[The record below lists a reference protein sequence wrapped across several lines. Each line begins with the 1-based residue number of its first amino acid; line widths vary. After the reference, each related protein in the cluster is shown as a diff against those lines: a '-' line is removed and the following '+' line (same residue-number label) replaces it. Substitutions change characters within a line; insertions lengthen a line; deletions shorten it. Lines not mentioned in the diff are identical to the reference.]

1 MADTSIPQPC
11 QPTHPERPPE
21 SRRRSRHRGLGSLT
35 KPFGDSASGRQA
47 GQNVVV
53 LGLGRFGT
61 GLALEL
67 MESGCEVLG
76 VDVREDTVQ
85 SLNGLLT
92 HVVRADTTSEEAM
105 RQLSVHEADRVVV
118 SIGGTLEASIL
129 TTSLMIRFGIENIWA
144 KANNESHETIL
155 RQLGVRHVVHPER
168 DMGRR
173 LAHLVRVSMEDYVEV
188 EPGFVIVRT
197 GVPRDYVGQ
206 ELRTTLFREKLGV
219 SVVAVKDQG
228 RWLYPDRHYV
238 LQADDTLLVA
248 GPTRKAEAFAEK
260 R

>member
-1 MADTSIPQPC
+1 MADIPATDPHVRGRRG
-11 QPTHPERPPE
+11 PT
-21 SRRRSRHRGLGSLT
+21 RHRAGGIFPH
-35 KPFGDSASGRQA
+35 PFARSGADQSA
-47 GQNVVV
+47 GQLVVV

-76 VDVREDTVQ
+76 IDVREEPVQ
-85 SLNGLLT
+85 ALNGLLT

-118 SIGGTLEASIL
+118 AIGGHLADSIL
-129 TTSLMIRFGIENIWA
+129 TTSLMIRFGVGTIWA
-144 KANNESHETIL
+144 KANDESHETIL
-155 RQLGVRHVVHPER
+155 RQLGVEHVVHPER

-173 LAHLVRVSMEDYVEV
+173 VAHLVRISMEDYVEV

-197 GVPRDYVGQ
+197 AVPQQYVGQ
-206 ELRTTLFREKLGV
+206 ELGQTRLRAERGV
-219 SVVAVKDQG
+219 SVVAVKDHG
-228 RWLYPDRHYV
+228 HWLYPDRDYV
-238 LQADDTLLVA
+238 LHQDDTLLVA
-248 GPTRKAEAFAEK
+248 GPTRKAEAFAQL

>member
-1 MADTSIPQPC
+1 MAETPAIDP
-11 QPTHPERPPE
+11 PTRGRGTPN
-21 SRRRSRHRGLGSLT
+21 RHRVGRGLPRT
-35 KPFGDSASGRQA
+35 FAWSGAERSA
-47 GQNVVV
+47 GQLVVV

-76 VDVREDTVQ
+76 IDVREEPVQ
-85 SLNGLLT
+85 ALNGLLT

-118 SIGGTLEASIL
+118 AIGGNLADSIL
-129 TTSLMIRFGIENIWA
+129 TTSLMIRFGVGTIWA
-144 KANNESHETIL
+144 KANDESHETIL
-155 RQLGVRHVVHPER
+155 RQLGVEHVVHPER

-173 LAHLVRVSMEDYVEV
+173 LAHLVRISMEDYVEV

-197 GVPRDYVGQ
+197 AVPHQYVGQ
-206 ELRTTLFREKLGV
+206 ELGETRLRAERGV
-219 SVVAVKDQG
+219 SVVAVKDHG
-228 RWLYPDRHYV
+228 HWLYPDRDYILH
-238 LQADDTLLVA
+238 QDDALLVA
-248 GPTRKAEAFAEK
+248 GPTRKAEAFAQL